1 MLIPT
6 VRDALWLCPKLL
18 PTKFSH
24 SFHPVRSHV
33 HGIFIWI
40 MVVKFVLKVMLFFHL
55 TLATRQG
62 KEYNRHR
69 SIGHL

>member
-18 PTKFSH
+18 LTNYLTHFC
-24 SFHPVRSHV
+24 PVRSHA

-40 MVVKFVLKVMLFFHL
+40 MVVKFVLKVVLFFYL